1 MNSAKFCSGSSFI
14 CSNCAC
20 IHGTIKSTNC
30 ICAAQSI
37 CGCCLYSNG
46 ARVMSY
52 GAIYNNSTDWNTIFD
67 TAGQWGMVMHE
78 IHNGANWTN
87 GPGSGVYGYGGL
99 VNWHNNG
106 MKFQW
111 YLPHTGSNGQGLYYR
126 TNWSTN
132 SWYSWARIW
141 DSNNDGASSGLD
153 ADLLDGQHGSYYYA
167 ASNPNGYTSNTG
179 DITNVSAGSGLTGGG
194 SSGSVTLSHADTSSQ
209 GSVNNSGTAF
219 IQDVT
224 LDGYGH
230 VTGLTTGIVPSGGL
244 CGCTAT
250 GSLYQTTLG
259 HCAMLPGGGPCSIAI
274 GYKAASMAGQ
284 FSPTD
289 SNNHIIAIGY
299 EALNIAVTANCSV
312 AIGMMAGY
320 DNTSG
325 KENTFIGSKAGQNN
339 NSNPAGQGSVFLG
352 YNAGQCVKKAC
363 ASIFIGANSYGTTC
377 GCFHCCIVIGNSL
390 TGGNSGTGKMC
401 SGSFTF
407 TGSVSKSSGSFR
419 IVHPNP
425 AKSET
430 KDLWHSFVES
440 PNEGDNIYRYSVDTT
455 GCRCVIELP
464 DYYQYLNKNSQVWV
478 SPVGH
483 FGAAYGT
490 VTENQEC
497 AVICTNADG
506 CYNVLLIGTRKDKAA
521 TYAWNGTERDI
532 DSNSP
537 HVEPVY
543 EHGDEDEHGEK
554 ELLSTAWSRSMSEY
568 NDAYD

>member
-1 MNSAKFCSGSSFI
+1 M
-14 CSNCAC
+14 CAS
-20 IHGTIKSTNC
+20 HF
-30 ICAAQSI
+30 
-37 CGCCLYSNG
+37 
-46 ARVMSY
+46 Y
-52 GAIYNNSTDWNTIFD
+52 GD
-67 TAGQWGMVMHE
+67 
-78 IHNGANWTN
+78 
-87 GPGSGVYGYGGL
+87 
-99 VNWHNNG
+99 
-106 MKFQW
+106 
-111 YLPHTGSNGQGLYYR
+111 GSN
-126 TNWSTN
+126 
-132 SWYSWARIW
+132 
-141 DSNNDGASSGLD
+141 
-153 ADLLDGQHGSYYYA
+153 
-167 ASNPNGYTSNTG
+167 
-179 DITNVSAGSGLTGGG
+179 LTGVG
-194 SSGSVTLSHADTSSQ
+194 
-209 GSVNNSGTAF
+209 
-219 IQDVT
+219 
-224 LDGYGH
+224 
-230 VTGLTTGIVPSGGL
+230 GGL

-259 HCAMLPGGGPCSIAI
+259 HCAMVPGGGPCSIAI
-274 GYKAASMAGQ
+274 GYIAASMAGQ